1 MKKKILIIGG
11 SGFIGLKLVE
21 YYLKKNFEVFSISK
35 NKKKKRN
42 KKNLKNFYFDVSN
55 KKKCC
60 DFFKKYSFD
69 YIINVAGYVDHRSY
83 FIKKNNIIESHLL
96 GTLNSVFYTNRL
108 TLKKYLYIGSSDEYG
123 LNKSPQNETQREMPS
138 STYSFAKTSSVHF
151 LQMISRSENFPSSS
165 IRIFLTYGP
174 NQKEN
179 RFIPQIIKG
188 CLKDEN
194 FKTSS
199 GKQIRDFCYI
209 DDVINA
215 INLVLISKKSKG
227 KIYNVGSGKPIKIKN
242 VVKIIKSILGKGKP
256 IYGAFKLRKNENSK
270 LFPKISKIKREIG
283 WEAKIHLKEG
293 LSKTIEYI
301 KRNT

>member
-1 MKKKILIIGG
+1 MIKKILIIGG

-21 YYLKKNFEVFSISK
+21 YYLKKNFKVFSISK
-35 NKKKKRN
+35 NKKNIRN
-42 KKNLKNFYFDVSN
+42 KKNLKNFYFDISN
-55 KKKCC
+55 KKKCF

-96 GTLNSVFYTNRL
+96 GTLNSVLYANKL
-108 TLKKYLYIGSSDEYG
+108 NLKKYLYIGSSDEYG
-123 LNKSPQNETQREMPS
+123 LNKAPQNETQREMPS

-194 FKTSS
+194 F
-199 GKQIRDFCYI
+199 
-209 DDVINA
+209 
-215 INLVLISKKSKG
+215 
-227 KIYNVGSGKPIKIKN
+227 
-242 VVKIIKSILGKGKP
+242 
-256 IYGAFKLRKNENSK
+256 
-270 LFPKISKIKREIG
+270 
-283 WEAKIHLKEG
+283 
-293 LSKTIEYI
+293 
-301 KRNT
+301 